1 MMHPSYRP
9 LLKILSKHYARSRSI
24 RYKHMEIAFAVSLIL
39 GIAVVGYLSKG
50 PHCPKHWLTRLQ
62 RGARVQVNTQLV
74 MLGGVVEK
82 KFEQEWHCPKC
93 SHTELRVETELEN
106 SRA

>member
-1 MMHPSYRP
+1 MD
-9 LLKILSKHYARSRSI
+9 IV
-24 RYKHMEIAFAVSLIL
+24 FAISLIL

-50 PHCPKHWLTRLQ
+50 PYCPKHWLTKLQ

-74 MLGGVVEK
+74 MLGVDSEK
-82 KFEQEWHCPKC
+82 KFEQEWHCLKC
-93 SHTELRVETELEN
+93 SHIEVRVETELVD

>member
-1 MMHPSYRP
+1 MD
-9 LLKILSKHYARSRSI
+9 IV
-24 RYKHMEIAFAVSLIL
+24 FAISLIL

-50 PHCPKHWLTRLQ
+50 PYCPKHWLTRLR

-74 MLGGVVEK
+74 MLGVDSEK

-93 SHTELRVETELEN
+93 SHTEVRVETELVD